1 MREVFINLL
10 NGPKDEGL
18 WILNP
23 EAIDVRV
30 EQPKPTILEPD
41 VRIPESIAYARKIQ
55 LDCLRMMRTGKQ
67 R

>member
-18 WILNP
+18 WIRH
-23 EAIDVRV
+23 EAIDVRT
-30 EQPKPTILEPD
+30 EQPNPTKLEPD

-55 LDCLRMMRTGKQ
+55 LDCLRMSRKI